1 MPHRQSEITPNEGT
15 ISAFLKLRRGHVG
28 VVKHGCERHGR
39 GGHKDKCKDKD
50 TDKDKYKVFQIPKSC
65 YIFEEQGVLGEDVR
79 TVDMV
84 DMNMADID
92 TVDTDIDMVYKYMN
106 MVDMNMPDM
115 DIVDMDMMV
124 PHWIC
129 DTCII

>member
-79 TVDMV
+79 TVDVDMV
-84 DMNMADID
+84 DM
-92 TVDTDIDMVYKYMN
+92 
-106 MVDMNMPDM
+106 
-115 DIVDMDMMV
+115 VDMDMVDMDKHAV
-124 PHWIC
+124 IFVSF
-129 DTCII
+129 ILGLQVG